1 MTDHSDKWLHDYQEF
16 LDEENTSVPQEQTT
30 AVFNKI
36 APLIKPSAISVF
48 SKILGVHLVTG
59 FLSLAVCHQFGL
71 NPFQTQYSL
80 ADWFMKVGGHH
91 LCMLGCGLTFV
102 SISLLFSGY
111 FLTLEE
117 IKALKRTELLQNL
130 TLGLISIGIF
140 LSFGVEMALGIG
152 ALWLL
157 GALIGGFLATTV
169 VWKIK
174 KATI

>member
-1 MTDHSDKWLHDYQEF
+1 MTDHSDKWLQDYQDF
-16 LDEENTSVPQEQTT
+16 LDAEQTPVPPDQTT
-30 AVFNKI
+30 AVFSKI
-36 APLIKPSAISVF
+36 NPLLKPNALFVF

-91 LCMLGCGLTFV
+91 FCMLGCGLTFV

-140 LSFGVEMALGIG
+140 LSFGVEMALSIG

-157 GALIGGFLATTV
+157 GALLGGFIATTL
-169 VWKIK
+169 VWKFK
-174 KATI
+174 KATA